1 VAARW
6 SKIRGE
12 LCFVTTLQTDE
23 AELFLATKKKCERFH
38 DNVQNKG
45 HDGKGKKG
53 EQGGE

>member
-1 VAARW
+1 MTARW

-23 AELFLATKKKCERFH
+23 AELFLATKKKCKRFH